1 MSDLQ
6 KTGFFS
12 PQNEAMLDRL
22 LYNDFQRRIGGDL
35 SEKQKDRLVKT
46 VRHYMNEV
54 YEKKPRL
61 PMNELNNEVIR
72 ITMIDF
78 NRYLEIPFQR
88 FSSKIKYKS

>member
-54 YEKKPRL
+54 YEDQGSQPVPSL
-61 PMNELNNEVIR
+61 IR
-72 ITMIDF
+72 
-78 NRYLEIPFQR
+78 R
-88 FSSKIKYKS
+88 F